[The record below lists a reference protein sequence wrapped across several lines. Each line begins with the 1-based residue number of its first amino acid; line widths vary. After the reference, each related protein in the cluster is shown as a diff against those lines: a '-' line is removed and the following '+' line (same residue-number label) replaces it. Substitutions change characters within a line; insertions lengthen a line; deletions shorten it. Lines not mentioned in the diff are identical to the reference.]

1 MIFPGKG
8 QAMRNSIK
16 MTAALIGC
24 VSNFLAYGVAQAGPC
39 TADLAQFETL
49 MRQSAGDPNA
59 GLAAPQSI
67 GAELNHQ
74 PTLGS
79 VRRAESRLRSTFA
92 ARMARAKYLDGQD
105 DPRCAIS
112 LRAAKKLY
120 IP

>member
-1 MIFPGKG
+1 
-8 QAMRNSIK
+8 MRNSVK

-24 VSNFLAYGVAQAGPC
+24 MANFLAYGAAQAGPC
-39 TADLAQFETL
+39 TADIAQFETL
-49 MRQSAGDPNA
+49 MQQTGHDPGA

-67 GAELNHQ
+67 DAQLNHQ
-74 PTLGS
+74 PTQGS
-79 VRRAESRLRSTFA
+79 VKRAESRLRATFA

-105 DPRCAIS
+105 DPRCAIP